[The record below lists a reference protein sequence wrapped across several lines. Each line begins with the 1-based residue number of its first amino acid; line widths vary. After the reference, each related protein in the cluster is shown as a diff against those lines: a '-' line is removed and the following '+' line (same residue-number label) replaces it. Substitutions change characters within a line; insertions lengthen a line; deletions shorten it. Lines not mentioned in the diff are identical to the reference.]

1 MGIVSNGKLKNNT
14 KYYLYP
20 DSNGNF
26 LKVAVL
32 DIYCKKKVNH
42 SYKGQYCK
50 VIIKSLKK

>member
-32 DIYCKKKVNH
+32 DIYCKKKLAIVTNDNIA
-42 SYKGQYCK
+42 K
-50 VIIKSLKK
+50 